1 VSIYEEE
8 VMATSQTTEPTT
20 EQLLDT
26 EAVARWVGVAPQ
38 TLRLWRVQGEGPKA
52 IRIGRRAVRY
62 VPADVRAWLR
72 DRYVDGQ

>member
-1 VSIYEEE
+1 
-8 VMATSQTTEPTT
+8 MATSQTTEPTT

-26 EAVARWVGVAPQ
+26 EAVAQWVGVAPQ